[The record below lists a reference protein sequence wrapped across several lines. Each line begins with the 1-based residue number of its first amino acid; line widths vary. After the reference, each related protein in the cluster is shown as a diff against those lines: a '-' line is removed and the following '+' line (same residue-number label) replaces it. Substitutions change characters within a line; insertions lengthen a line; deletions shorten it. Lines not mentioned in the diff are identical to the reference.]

1 MNLDEY
7 QYLIRNMTHHV
18 PRSDFKDISFNAAVH
33 NQKYGEACLLRIF
46 CRLLNK
52 CKPLFDYLYNIYM
65 NT

>member
-1 MNLDEY
+1 MCLYAY

-18 PRSDFKDISFNAAVH
+18 PRSDFEDISCNAAVH
-33 NQKYGEACLLRIF
+33 NQKYGEACLPRIF